1 MRDAFRTVGLIT
13 IVAVYFLILVGGV
26 VRAAGAGMG
35 CPDWPTCF
43 GQWIP
48 PTHES
53 QLPENYREVY
63 QNHGYSDAPFNAL
76 KTWTE
81 YVNRLV
87 GVVIGFLIF
96 LTLICAFGFWK
107 DHRGIFWLSL
117 TAFILVGFQGW
128 LGSVVVASNLTP
140 WLVTVHMLVALIIV
154 GLLITAR
161 AAASSP
167 DYAHPYHPLLGRLL
181 LGCLVLSF
189 IQIALG
195 TQVREAIDTVARELG
210 PDRRADWIGEVGI
223 SVLVHRSL
231 SIVILFTNVAA
242 IWLSRQDGPIPG
254 PAAWAGYGLGVCIVA
269 EIVVGAVMYYAA
281 IPAVLQ
287 PAHLLLAAVMAGLQW
302 YLWIVSR
309 PAAPEMVGRTT
320 YEAEAAPA

>member
-1 MRDAFRTVGLIT
+1 MRSAFRTVGFIT

-26 VRAAGAGMG
+26 VRASGAGMG
-35 CPDWPTCF
+35 CPDWPKCF

-53 QLPENYREVY
+53 QLPANYQEIY
-63 QNHGYSDAPFNAL
+63 QHRGYADEPFNAL

-87 GVVIGFLIF
+87 GVGIGFLIF
-96 LTLICAFGFWK
+96 LTLICASAYWS
-107 DHRGIFWLSL
+107 DRRPIVWLSL

-128 LGSVVVASNLTP
+128 LGSVVVSSNLAP

-161 AAASSP
+161 TAATTRS
-167 DYAHPYHPLLGRLL
+167 DVHEYHPRLSSVLLA
-181 LGCLVLSF
+181 CLILSF
-189 IQIALG
+189 VQIALG
-195 TQVREAIDTVARELG
+195 TQVREAIDEIAAVLG
-210 PDRRADWIGEVGI
+210 ADQRGDWVGAVGI

-231 SIVILFTNVAA
+231 SIVILFTNLAA
-242 IWLSRQDGPIPG
+242 VWLLRKNGPIPA
-254 PAAWAGYGLGVCIVA
+254 PVAWAGYGVVACVAA
-269 EIVVGAVMYYAA
+269 EIAVGAILYYAS

-287 PAHLLLAAVMAGLQW
+287 PVHLLLAAVMAGLQW
-302 YLWIVSR
+302 YLWIASR
-309 PAAPEMVGRTT
+309 DGAREMVGPEE
-320 YEAEAAPA
+320 YVAATA